1 MNLRMREVD
10 IITRC
15 PECQSPHLVRDY
27 ERAEVICEDCGL
39 VLDDRM
45 IDEGPEWRAFDSEQ
59 REARERA
66 GPPSTIMSHDK
77 GLSTQIGWRNKDAYG
92 RTIPHRSRAQIYRLR
107 KWQHR
112 IRTSKSGERSLA
124 QGLTE
129 INTMASKMGLPRHVR
144 ESAAVLYRKAS
155 TKNLVRGRSID
166 EVVAATLYA
175 ACRQCGVPR
184 TLDEIADKSNVDR
197 KSIGRT
203 YRTLTRELG
212 LKLLPQSPGDYIARF
227 CNKLSLDME
236 VQRKAKDIL
245 EEVEREEL
253 ASGVAPSGV
262 AAATIY
268 IAAML
273 CGRPCT
279 QKDVADVAGV
289 TEVTIRNRYKAITE
303 SLGFEIRR

>member
-1 MNLRMREVD
+1 MREIDV
-10 IITRC
+10 ITRC
-15 PECQSPHLVRDY
+15 PECDSPHLIRDY

-236 VQRKAKDIL
+236 VQRRAKEIL

-279 QKDVADVAGV
+279 QKDVAEVAGV
-289 TEVTIRNRYKAITE
+289 TEVTIRNRYKAISE
-303 SLGFEIRR
+303 SLGFEIHR

>member
-1 MNLRMREVD
+1 MQDSEAD
-10 IITRC
+10 SKC
-15 PECQSPHLVRDY
+15 PECNSPHLVRDY
-27 ERAEVICEDCGL
+27 ERAEVLCEECGL
-39 VLDDRM
+39 VLDDKL
-45 IDEGPEWRAFDSEQ
+45 IDEGPEWRAFDTDQ

-66 GPPSTIMSHDK
+66 GPPSSIMSHDK
-77 GLSTQIGWRNKDAYG
+77 GLSTQIGWRNTDAYG

-124 QGLTE
+124 QGLAE

-155 TKNLVRGRSID
+155 TRNLVRGRSID

-175 ACRQCGVPR
+175 ACRQCSVPR

-203 YRTLTRELG
+203 YRTLTRELT
-212 LKLLPQSPGDYIARF
+212 LRLLPQSPKDYIARF
-227 CNKLSLDME
+227 CNKLGLDID
-236 VQRKAKDIL
+236 VQRKAKEIL
-245 EEVEREEL
+245 ERVEKREL

-268 IAAML
+268 IAAMIS
-273 CGRPCT
+273 GKPCT
-279 QKDVADVAGV
+279 QKDVAEVAGV
-289 TEVTIRNRYKAITE
+289 TEVTIRNRYKAISE
-303 SLGFEIRR
+303 VLGLEVKR

>member
-1 MNLRMREVD
+1 MAEVD

-15 PECQSPHLVRDY
+15 PECDSPHLIRDY

-39 VLDDRM
+39 VLDERM

-227 CNKLSLDME
+227 CNKLGLDME
-236 VQRKAKDIL
+236 VQRQAKDIL
-245 EEVEREEL
+245 EAVEREEL

-268 IAAML
+268 IAAMM

-279 QKDVADVAGV
+279 QKDVAEVAGV
-289 TEVTIRNRYKAITE
+289 TEVTIRNRYKAISE
-303 SLGFEIRR
+303 ALGYEVHR

>member
-1 MNLRMREVD
+1 MKTIMREVE
-10 IITRC
+10 IVTRC
-15 PECQSPHLVRDY
+15 PECNSPHLVRDY
-27 ERAEVICEDCGL
+27 GRAEVICEDCGL

-66 GPPSTIMSHDK
+66 GPPSTIMSHDR

-184 TLDEIADKSNVDR
+184 TLDEIASKSNVDR

-212 LKLLPQSPGDYIARF
+212 LKLLPQSPGDYIGRF

-236 VQRKAKDIL
+236 VQRKAKEIL
-245 EEVEREEL
+245 DAVEREEL

-279 QKDVADVAGV
+279 QKDVAEVAGV
-289 TEVTIRNRYKAITE
+289 TEVTIRNRYKSISE
-303 SLGFEIRR
+303 NLGFDIHR

>member
-1 MNLRMREVD
+1 MQQVEVV
-10 IITRC
+10 RNC
-15 PECQSPHLVRDY
+15 PECASDRLIRDY
-27 ERAEVICEDCGL
+27 ERAEVICEHCGL
-39 VLDDRM
+39 VLDDQI
-45 IDEGPEWRAFDSEQ
+45 IDEGPEWRAFDAEQ
-59 REARERA
+59 RDDRERT
-66 GPPSTIMSHDK
+66 GPPSSVMSHDR

-92 RTIPHRSRAQIYRLR
+92 KRIPHKSRAQIYRLR

-144 ESAAVLYRKAS
+144 ESAAVLYRKAAL
-155 TKNLVRGRSID
+155 KNLVRGRSID
-166 EVVAATLYA
+166 EVVAATLYG

-203 YRTLTRELG
+203 YRTLTRELS
-212 LKLLPQSPGDYIARF
+212 LKLMPQSPRDYLARF
-227 CNKLSLDME
+227 CNRLALDME
-236 VQRKAKDIL
+236 VLRKAKEIL
-245 EEVEREEL
+245 DEIEKQEL

-268 IAAML
+268 VSAML
-273 CGRPCT
+273 CGKPCT
-279 QKDVADVAGV
+279 QKEVAEVAGV
-289 TEVTIRNRYKAITE
+289 TEVTIRNRYKRICEALKLE
-303 SLGFEIRR
+303 FKK

>member
-1 MNLRMREVD
+1 MAEVD

-15 PECQSPHLVRDY
+15 PECNSPHLVRDY
-27 ERAEVICEDCGL
+27 ERAEVICQDCGL
-39 VLDDRM
+39 VLDEGM

-144 ESAAVLYRKAS
+144 ESAAVLYRKAA

-227 CNKLSLDME
+227 CNKLGLDME
-236 VQRKAKDIL
+236 VQRQAKDIL
-245 EEVEREEL
+245 EAVEREEL

-268 IAAML
+268 IAAMM

-279 QKDVADVAGV
+279 QKDVAEVAGV
-289 TEVTIRNRYKAITE
+289 TEVTIRNRYKAISE
-303 SLGFEIRR
+303 ALGYEVHR

>member
-1 MNLRMREVD
+1 MKDPEREGE
-10 IITRC
+10 C
-15 PECQSPHLVRDY
+15 PECHSPHLVRDY
-27 ERAEVICEDCGL
+27 DRAEVLCEECGL
-39 VLDDRM
+39 VLDEKL
-45 IDEGPEWRAFDSEQ
+45 IDEGPEWRAFDTDQ
-59 REARERA
+59 REVRERA
-66 GPPSTIMSHDK
+66 GPPSNIMSHDK
-77 GLSTQIGWRNKDAYG
+77 GLSTQIGWRNTDAYG
-92 RTIPHRSRAQIYRLR
+92 RTIPHRTRAQIYRLR

-124 QGLTE
+124 QGLAE
-129 INTMASKMGLPRHVR
+129 INSMASKMGLPRHVR

-203 YRTLTRELG
+203 YRTLTRELV
-212 LKLLPQSPGDYIARF
+212 LRLLPQSPRDYIARF
-227 CNKLSLDME
+227 CNKLGLDIE
-236 VQRKAKDIL
+236 AQRKAEEIL
-245 EEVEREEL
+245 ERVERREL

-268 IAAML
+268 IAAVIS
-273 CGRPCT
+273 GKPCT
-279 QKDVADVAGV
+279 QKEVAEVSGV
-289 TEVTIRNRYKAITE
+289 TEVTIRNRYKAITGA
-303 SLGFEIRR
+303 LGLELKR

>member
-1 MNLRMREVD
+1 MGVADLD
-10 IITRC
+10 TRC
-15 PECQSPHLVRDY
+15 PECNSPHLVRDY
-27 ERAEVICEDCGL
+27 DRAEVLCEDCGL
-39 VLDDRM
+39 VLDERL
-45 IDEGPEWRAFDSEQ
+45 IDEGPDWRAFDSGQ
-59 REARERA
+59 REARERS
-66 GPPSTIMSHDK
+66 GPPSSIMSHDK

-124 QGLTE
+124 QGLSE

-155 TKNLVRGRSID
+155 AKNLVRGRSID

-175 ACRQCGVPR
+175 ACRQCNVPR
-184 TLDEIADKSNVDR
+184 TLDEVADKSNVDR

-203 YRTLTRELG
+203 YRTLTRELS
-212 LKLLPQSPGDYIARF
+212 LKLLPQSPQDYIARF
-227 CNKLSLDME
+227 CNKLGLDID
-236 VQRKAKDIL
+236 VQRKAREIL
-245 EEVEREEL
+245 ERVESQEL

-268 IAAML
+268 ISAL
-273 CGRPCT
+273 ISGKPCT
-279 QKDVADVAGV
+279 QKDVAEVAGV
-289 TEVTIRNRYKAITE
+289 TEVTIRNRYKAI
-303 SLGFEIRR
+303 SDALGLEVKR